1 MDRKKLILPVFF
13 VLSSALI
20 IFFALELLVGGSHQ
34 KYVEERIRKELQKT
48 PIYYLKTHKTG
59 SSTLFNII
67 YRLAIT
73 YNLKIGFPKY
83 EKDNYI
89 CKHKPFEKDCITQ
102 TSYEIIANHHVWSP
116 VVDQVLPNATKI
128 TILREPVSQ
137 IVSAFQYFGP
147 RIFSVNGVPNEQ
159 SFEKFINATAPSSGK
174 AAIREN
180 THNPMAFDLGLSAMY
195 IYKSEEELA
204 DWLVD
209 YYDLVMITEYFDESL
224 ILLKDLLSLEFSD
237 IAYLKSNENSN
248 SKKTFL
254 SSDLSEKTKQQ
265 AYLLDRVDNA
275 LYKKANET
283 FWEKIKLYGF
293 EKMKQEKEAFR
304 FYCAQI
310 DEDDYL
316 MNFSEWEFIYFM
328 RDYQKDEN
336 DKKEE

>member
-1 MDRKKLILPVFF
+1 M
-13 VLSSALI
+13 
-20 IFFALELLVGGSHQ
+20 
-34 KYVEERIRKELQKT
+34 
-48 PIYYLKTHKTG
+48 
-59 SSTLFNII
+59 
-67 YRLAIT
+67 
-73 YNLKIGFPKY
+73 KIGFPKY

-89 CKHKPFEKDCITQ
+89 CKHKPFKKDCITQ

-128 TILREPVSQ
+128 TILREPLSQ
-137 IVSAFQYFGP
+137 LVSAFQYFGP
-147 RIFSVNGVPNEQ
+147 RIFSVNGLPNEQ
-159 SFEKFINATAPSSGK
+159 SFEKFIYATAPSSGK

-195 IYKSEEELA
+195 NYKSEEELA

-248 SKKTFL
+248 SKKTFH

-293 EKMKQEKEAFR
+293 EKMKQEKEEFR

-328 RDYQKDEN
+328 RNYQKDDK